1 MDSNK
6 NYVKVDYNFYKEY
19 IISNTFQEKLSERKK
34 HIRSLYNFK
43 DDDDKL
49 IQEYF
54 VEIFSWTVIPLNILE
69 EINSILSLYDKSIL
83 KEKKH
88 TIFDPCSGNSFH
100 TFLFNEFCK
109 RDVITVDIQPERNSW
124 IHTYEKDGLNFL
136 KGLKDH
142 SNLVL
147 LLSWIDYDEL
157 TYKLTKNFRGNI
169 IISIGNYENI
179 SLKYLKELHK
189 NFKKIKSW
197 DFKMPWFH
205 EERVKIYIRKNII

>member
-6 NYVKVDYNFYKEY
+6 NYIKIDYNFYKEY
-19 IISNTFQEKLSERKK
+19 IISNNFKKKLSERKK

-69 EINSILSLYDKSIL
+69 EINSTLSLYDKSSL

-124 IHTYEKDGLNFL
+124 IHTYEKEGLNFL
-136 KGLKDH
+136 KGLKHH

-189 NFKKIKSW
+189 NFRKIRSW
-197 DFKMPWFH
+197 DFMMPWFH
-205 EERVKIYIRKNII
+205 EERVKIYIRKNIN